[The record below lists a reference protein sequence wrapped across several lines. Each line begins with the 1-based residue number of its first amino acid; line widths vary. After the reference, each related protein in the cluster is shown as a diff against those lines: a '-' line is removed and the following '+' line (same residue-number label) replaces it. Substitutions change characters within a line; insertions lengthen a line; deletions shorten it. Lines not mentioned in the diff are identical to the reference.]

1 MTLTLS
7 RFISVPWLGK
17 TSLRAAVLLVR
28 SLLPSV
34 VCDADR
40 LIINDSNF
48 HRTNQVQE
56 GTDIR
61 NFLKIMGNKVG
72 RVALFGIPL
81 QQQWSYRI
89 AGKRG
94 PAYYL
99 QSDILLAA
107 S

>member
-7 RFISVPWLGK
+7 RFISVPRLGK
-17 TSLRAAVLLVR
+17 SSLRAAVLLVR
-28 SLLPSV
+28 SLLPNIV
-34 VCDADR
+34 RQADC
-40 LIINDSNF
+40 LFDDLHF
-48 HRTNQVQE
+48 HRTNHLQE
-56 GTDIR
+56 GKDIR
-61 NFLKIMGNKVG
+61 HLLKITGNKVG

-99 QSDILLAA
+99 QSDTLLAA

>member
-7 RFISVPWLGK
+7 RFISVPRPGK
-17 TSLRAAVLLVR
+17 SSLRAAVLLVR
-28 SLLPSV
+28 SLLPNV
-34 VCDADR
+34 VCHADR
-40 LIINDSNF
+40 LINDSNF
-48 HRTNQVQE
+48 HRTNHVQE

-99 QSDILLAA
+99 QSDTLLAA